1 MLLLNHRRCTEQW
14 RMMSQMYFEITYAI
28 SELHA
33 QVRRV
38 ETRPRRE
45 ETQAEDPPFE
55 NNERRMEKVE
65 TSPNLALARRD
76 MITTT

>member
-38 ETRPRRE
+38 ETRRERPRRE
-45 ETQAEDPPFE
+45 ETQAEDPPFA
-55 NNERRMEKVE
+55 NNERRLKKVE

-76 MITTT
+76 M